1 MQHSFQTPIYETI
14 IFWISV
20 GLFVYASGIFFY
32 ILLITNSN
40 KADVHFL
47 SQLKVVYAFVTIIKN
62 IVLSIALFKSNKED
76 NFKDDKTLNLP
87 SELDLDSF
95 YPNNNLN

>member
-1 MQHSFQTPIYETI
+1 MQLSFHTPIYITI

-20 GLFVYASGIFFY
+20 GLFVYSSGIFFY

-40 KADVHFL
+40 KTDLHLLA
-47 SQLKVVYAFVTIIKN
+47 QLKVVYACVTICKN
-62 IVLSIALFKSNKED
+62 LILSIAFFKSNK
-76 NFKDDKTLNLP
+76 DDSYKEEKSLDIP